1 MIQPS
6 QQTPGVGG
14 TTQKAENRRS
24 AVVPPLSLVNGGGG
38 GREVQIRRSG
48 LPTPHPR
55 PSWDAP
61 TQELQVLQGFAP
73 ATAPVRYLEAVV
85 LPEAK
90 PVRKAWRP
98 DLWPFRT
105 WGPLLCLPALFC
117 TLVLIVAVHA
127 LSTLAGAMTWTL

>member
-1 MIQPS
+1 MSP
-6 QQTPGVGG
+6 
-14 TTQKAENRRS
+14 NRIS
-24 AVVPPLSLVNGGGG
+24 AGQSLVRANQGAKAIKG
-38 GREVQIRRSG
+38 
-48 LPTPHPR
+48 R

-61 TQELQVLQGFAP
+61 TQELTVLDGYRPGLA
-73 ATAPVRYLEAVV
+73 AVRYLDLVV